1 MNILKILENEN
12 ISDLSKLELLKKYEY
27 DNDNDRKS
35 NIFIDLMD
43 DWENGLI

>member
-27 DNDNDRKS
+27 DNDRKS

-43 DWENGLI
+43 HWENGLI